1 LSEPAA
7 PEWGIVDG
15 LPPWGDPRWRAA
27 GVTPY
32 GEALWGELAALET
45 ADCSTPLP
53 QLTPELF
60 SQVHRTGERL
70 PFERVWQERRRRL
83 ARAAVR
89 LLLDPETRARPGGL
103 WWGQLLAAI
112 QELLA
117 EPAWA
122 WPAHVRDPS
131 GIGPDVIDLF
141 AAETA
146 NLCGEL
152 VSLFGPWLPPAWLAA
167 MRQRVLVGMVEPFLA
182 QPERYFWSARPS
194 NWNAVCH
201 QGLLGAALALGL
213 ESEPLQRLL
222 ELSRQHLQL
231 FLGGFSA
238 AGSCLE
244 GITYWS
250 YGFAWF
256 ALLNE
261 QLELWSGGQQSL
273 IAGQEERIR
282 AIARF
287 GPAMLLSGGL
297 LVNFAD
303 SRLDRPPRASLL
315 MLLGRRLQLPECT
328 AAGVRLYAQALSG
341 RFDATHQRCDLFY
354 LTRML
359 LEAPDAEALATASE
373 PDGPDW
379 IDREAGLVVVR
390 SFDRQ
395 GRCWELAVK
404 AGHNDEPHNHNDC
417 GSFLLNLDGQR
428 LAIELGAPEYTADTF
443 GPIRYTLLAT
453 RSSGHSVPLVNGQE
467 QAAGRESSAELLE
480 INADTAVV
488 EIQLDLTHAYPAA
501 AGHRRLLRKIRLD
514 CNAACL
520 TVEDQLWAD
529 EPCGLES
536 VLITASDDAEVMGL
550 EALPGSQ
557 LVCKECLQ
565 FRDNRGEELTAWRW
579 RWQAAMTPPIC
590 DANEPQCVG
599 FMIKPSGY

>member
-1 LSEPAA
+1 MAGAA
-7 PEWGIVDG
+7 
-15 LPPWGDPRWRAA
+15 AA
-27 GVTPY
+27 VGA
-32 GEALWGELAALET
+32 GCGALAARS
-45 ADCSTPLP
+45 CTPC
-53 QLTPELF
+53 Q
-60 SQVHRTGERL
+60 
-70 PFERVWQERRRRL
+70 
-83 ARAAVR
+83 A
-89 LLLDPETRARPGGL
+89 GGL

-152 VSLFGPWLPPAWLAA
+152 VSLFGPWLPPVWLAV

-182 QPERYFWSARPS
+182 HPERYGWTAKPS

-201 QGLLGAALALGL
+201 QGLVGAALALGL
-213 ESEPLQRLL
+213 ESDSLQRLL

-231 FLGGFSA
+231 FLDGFSA

-244 GITYWS
+244 GITYWE
-250 YGFAWF
+250 YGFGWF
-256 ALLNE
+256 VLLNE

-273 IAGQEERIR
+273 LAGQEEQISR
-282 AIARF
+282 IARF
-287 GPAMLLSGGL
+287 GSSMLLRGGL

-303 SRLDRPPRASLL
+303 SRLDMPPRASLL
-315 MLLGRRLQLPECT
+315 MLLGRRLQLPEST
-328 AAGVRLYAQALSG
+328 SGGLSLYRQLLARGLDLHA
-341 RFDATHQRCDLFY
+341 QRCDLFY

-359 LEAPDAEALATASE
+359 LESPSAEALATASE
-373 PDGPDW
+373 PDGADW

-390 SFDRQ
+390 RFDRQ

-404 AGHNDEPHNHNDC
+404 GGHNDEPHNHNDC
-417 GSFLLNLDGQR
+417 GSFLLQVDGQR

-443 GPIRYTLLAT
+443 GPKRYTLLAT

-480 INADTAVV
+480 INAGTAAV

-501 AGHRRLLRKIRLD
+501 AGHRRLLRKIQLD

-520 TVEDQLWAD
+520 TVEDELWAD

-536 VLITASDDAEVMGL
+536 VLITASDDAEVLGL

-557 LVCKECLQ
+557 LAGKECLR

-579 RWQAAMTPPIC
+579 RWQVVMPPPSC

-599 FMIKPSGY
+599 FMIRPPGY